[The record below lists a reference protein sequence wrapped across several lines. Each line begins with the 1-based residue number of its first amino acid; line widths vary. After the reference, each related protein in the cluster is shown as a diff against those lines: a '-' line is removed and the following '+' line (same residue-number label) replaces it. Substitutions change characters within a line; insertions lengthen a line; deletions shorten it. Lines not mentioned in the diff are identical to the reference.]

1 MNEMPDFSRY
11 TLKELHDVYNAVD
24 REKYPENFRA
34 IAHEI
39 SKRKLALTGL
49 YGVARTAYEDEGD
62 LLKGRKLFQQIVDE
76 YPGTREAERASE
88 YIADIPEKE
97 IRLRGHNDD
106 MNLEFSG
113 SGKEYFRIW
122 IVNLCLTLLTF
133 GIFSAWAKIRKK
145 RYFYS
150 CLTLDGTPFQYLAK
164 PAPILKGRVI
174 AAVLF
179 LFYYS
184 STHLFTGMF
193 PYVLGAGLVIA
204 PWVIVQS
211 VAFNCRYSAYR
222 NMTFFF
228 TGTYREALKVISAWG
243 IIPAFVAGTIFNW
256 WGKYWIAGIV
266 MALFGILSPWW
277 MRRLKNFVVTN
288 TSYGGHSGQF
298 GATGG
303 DFFRVYFMSGLIVS
317 GFALITGFTVFIIPS
332 AAKDIPYAS
341 LIFTMPVYAG
351 YVIAYAYVQANMT
364 NTVWNQIRIG
374 PLRFHCSLRSFD
386 LVKLYLTN
394 AIGIIT
400 SAGLLIPW
408 AVIRTFRY
416 RTDHT
421 QVINMAELTEFRG
434 SKTESVHAAGAELTE
449 FFDMDLSL

>member
-1 MNEMPDFSRY
+1 
-11 TLKELHDVYNAVD
+11 
-24 REKYPENFRA
+24 
-34 IAHEI
+34 
-39 SKRKLALTGL
+39 
-49 YGVARTAYEDEGD
+49 
-62 LLKGRKLFQQIVDE
+62 
-76 YPGTREAERASE
+76 
-88 YIADIPEKE
+88 
-97 IRLRGHNDD
+97 
-106 MNLEFSG
+106 
-113 SGKEYFRIW
+113 
-122 IVNLCLTLLTF
+122 
-133 GIFSAWAKIRKK
+133 
-145 RYFYS
+145 
-150 CLTLDGTPFQYLAK
+150 
-164 PAPILKGRVI
+164 
-174 AAVLF
+174 
-179 LFYYS
+179 
-184 STHLFTGMF
+184 
-193 PYVLGAGLVIA
+193 
-204 PWVIVQS
+204 
-211 VAFNCRYSAYR
+211 
-222 NMTFFF
+222 
-228 TGTYREALKVISAWG
+228 
-243 IIPAFVAGTIFNW
+243 
-256 WGKYWIAGIV
+256 